1 MRILVID
8 DDTDI
13 LEIISKILRIED
25 YKVIIASNGKEG
37 LQIIKST
44 PEIYLVIID
53 LIMPEK
59 EGIETIRE
67 IKEDFPH
74 IKTVAMSGG
83 GRYGSNNYLSLAK
96 FLGADLTLKKPFG
109 TEELLKSVKKLT
121 VEKKTI

>member
-1 MRILVID
+1 MLILIID

-13 LEIISKILRIED
+13 LEIISKILERED
-25 YKVIIASNGKEG
+25 YKVFIASNGNEG

-44 PEIYLVIID
+44 PEIDLVIID

-59 EGIETIRE
+59 EGIEIIRE

-83 GRYGSNNYLSLAK
+83 GRSATNNYLSLAK

-109 TEELLKSVKKLT
+109 TEELLKSVQKFTLD
-121 VEKKTI
+121 